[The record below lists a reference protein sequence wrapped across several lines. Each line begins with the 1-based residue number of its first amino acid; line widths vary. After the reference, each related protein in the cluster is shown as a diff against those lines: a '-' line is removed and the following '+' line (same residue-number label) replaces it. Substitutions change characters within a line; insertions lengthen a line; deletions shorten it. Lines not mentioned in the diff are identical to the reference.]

1 MTIAQFQIA
10 SPARPHSLPTSA
22 FILFRT
28 TLGDK
33 TTYSS
38 TWKVSKL
45 AVKSGLDSQEIYVLC
60 SLGEIVSNPEV
71 VP

>member
-1 MTIAQFQIA
+1 MTVAQFQIA
-10 SPARPHSLPTSA
+10 SPARPHSLLTSA
-22 FILFRT
+22 FILFCST
-28 TLGDK
+28 TLGQP
-33 TTYSS
+33 TYSS